1 MSDTGPVRLPA
12 DGAHCVVDD
21 DLQDDLHHDHDDDGD
36 DVTCE

>member
-1 MSDTGPVRLPA
+1 MPDTGPVRLPA

-21 DLQDDLHHDHDDDGD
+21 DLQDVLDHDHDDDGD

>member
-21 DLQDDLHHDHDDDGD
+21 DLQDDLDHDHDEGGE

>member
-21 DLQDDLHHDHDDDGD
+21 DLQDVLDQDDDDRD

>member
-1 MSDTGPVRLPA
+1 MPDTGPVRLPA

-21 DLQDDLHHDHDDDGD
+21 DLQDVLDHDHDEGGE

>member
-1 MSDTGPVRLPA
+1 MPDTGPVRLPA

-21 DLQDDLHHDHDDDGD
+21 DLQDDLHQDDDDDGD